1 MIKTPLQWGVFFIF
15 ESLMKNKILV
25 TGGAGYIGTH
35 TCIALYEAGYDVV
48 VYDNLS
54 NSSREAIN
62 RVSTLIGQ
70 TIEFIESDIRDAEVL
85 KQVFASH
92 EFFGVI
98 HFAGLKAVGESVSK
112 PLLYYN
118 NNVGGTITLLEV
130 MSEYN
135 VKNLVFSSSAT
146 VYGDPERL
154 PINEESPRSCTNP
167 YGQSKLAVEYVLEDL
182 AVSDDSW
189 NLIALRYFNPVGA
202 HTSGQI
208 GEDPNDIPNNLMP
221 YISQVAVGKLDKLS
235 IFGNDYPTVDGTG
248 VRDFIHVIDLAQ
260 GHVAALNYLD
270 KQTRSNGSGTTKKN
284 SVGFLPIN
292 LGTGKGTSVLELV
305 SAFSEVSGQSIPY
318 QFAERRAGDIAS
330 CYASADKAKMLL
342 GWQAE
347 LSIADMCQ
355 DTWRWQ
361 SMNPNGYNVS

>member
-1 MIKTPLQWGVFFIF
+1 MPENF
-15 ESLMKNKILV
+15 MKNKILV

-35 TCIALYEAGYDVV
+35 TCIALHEAGYDFV
-48 VYDNLS
+48 VYDNLF

-70 TIEFIESDIRDAEVL
+70 TIEFIEGDIRDAESL
-85 KQVFASH
+85 KQVFAAH
-92 EFFGVI
+92 HFFGVI
-98 HFAGLKAVGESVSK
+98 HFAGLKAVGESVAK
-112 PLLYYN
+112 PLMYYN
-118 NNVGGTITLLEV
+118 NNVSGTITLLEM
-130 MSEYN
+130 MSEYD
-135 VKNLVFSSSAT
+135 VKNFVFSSSAT
-146 VYGDPERL
+146 VYGDPESL

-167 YGQSKLAVEYVLEDL
+167 YGQSKLTVEHILEDL

-202 HTSGQI
+202 HPSGQI

-235 IFGNDYPTVDGTG
+235 IFGNDYPTIDGTG
-248 VRDFIHVIDLAQ
+248 VRDFIHVSDLAA
-260 GHVAALNYLD
+260 GHVAALNYLQQQVHI
-270 KQTRSNGSGTTKKN
+270 KQS

-305 SAFSEVSGQSIPY
+305 NAFTNITGQRVPY
-318 QFAERRAGDIAS
+318 QFVARRAGDIAS
-330 CYASADKAKMLL
+330 CYASADKAKTLL
-342 GWQAE
+342 EWQAE
-347 LSIADMCQ
+347 LSITDMCQ

-361 SMNPNGYNVS
+361 SMNPNGYDVS